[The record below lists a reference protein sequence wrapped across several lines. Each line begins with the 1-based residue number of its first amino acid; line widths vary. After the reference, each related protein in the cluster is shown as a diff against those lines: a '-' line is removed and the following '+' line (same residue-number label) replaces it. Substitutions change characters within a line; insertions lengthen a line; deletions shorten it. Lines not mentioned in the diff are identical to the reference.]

1 MEDKRRLIRIS
12 MGREP
17 DRPIRDVKAWL
28 RAPPPKTSLEL
39 AKDYD
44 LLVEHEMDL
53 RNQKA
58 DIILG

>member
-53 RNQKA
+53 RN
-58 DIILG
+58 